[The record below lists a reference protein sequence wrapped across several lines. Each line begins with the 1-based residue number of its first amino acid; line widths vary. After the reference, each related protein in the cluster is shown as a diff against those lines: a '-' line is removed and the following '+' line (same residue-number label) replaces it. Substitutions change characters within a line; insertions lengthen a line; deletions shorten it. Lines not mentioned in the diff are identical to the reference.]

1 MRMTTTAKTTTR
13 VLLAATAGALSLL
26 AFGAAG
32 AGAAPSVSLEATSGC
47 YLQVINDWLDN
58 NKVDR
63 VYAIPCYTQAIQH
76 LSGYADVKGYS
87 SAEDDIRAA
96 QRAAAR
102 DRNNSAG
109 PTGTNSSGGGPG
121 SGPCG
126 TNPKGPKGPD
136 TSPSAAPSSKPSFF
150 DTLGH
155 KLGPGNAQSIPL
167 PLLVLG
173 GLAIL
178 LLLAAAGTWIARRMQ
193 ARRVTP
199 APAHTPRRS

>member
-1 MRMTTTAKTTTR
+1 MTTAAQTTTR
-13 VLLAATAGALSLL
+13 VLLASFAGAFALL

-32 AGAAPSVSLEATSGC
+32 AGAAPSASLEATSGC

-63 VYAIPCYTQAIQH
+63 IYAIPCYTQAIQH
-76 LSGYADVKGYS
+76 LNKFPDVKGYS
-87 SAEDDIRAA
+87 SAEDDIRDA
-96 QRAAAR
+96 QRRAAR
-102 DRNNSAG
+102 DRGNSVG
-109 PTGTNSSGGGPG
+109 PTNTNSSGGGPG
-121 SGPCG
+121 GG
-126 TNPKGPKGPD
+126 TNPKGPNGPD
-136 TSPSAAPSSKPSFF
+136 ASPSGGSTSKPSFF
-150 DTLGH
+150 DNLSH